1 MKKETKEMKII
12 EELKKIDGNVSDYI
26 KNTLDF
32 LMNYGM
38 SEQEASI
45 SIIKQFKKVLNN

>member
-1 MKKETKEMKII
+1 MKKEIKII
-12 EELKKIDGNVSDYI
+12 EELRKIDKNVSEYI
-26 KNTLDF
+26 DNTLDF
-32 LMNYGM
+32 LMKYGM